1 MAWELLCWTTVCFGV
16 YIIPYTWYGLFKSI
30 ECDINNRTTNLIIT
44 VLLLQ
49 VLYVGPVHG
58 CWSTSDGGGGGG
70 GCYRCDIL
78 NIPVTVAQFSRI
90 IVL

>member
-1 MAWELLCWTTVCFGV
+1 M

-49 VLYVGPVHG
+49 VLYVGPIHG
-58 CWSTSDGGGGGG
+58 RWSTSDRGGV
-70 GCYRCDIL
+70 
-78 NIPVTVAQFSRI
+78 VTGATY
-90 IVL
+90 

>member
-1 MAWELLCWTTVCFGV
+1 MV
-16 YIIPYTWYGLFKSI
+16 YILFPTLGMVCLSQYI

-44 VLLLQ
+44 VVLLQ
-49 VLYVGPVHG
+49 VLYVGPIHG
-58 CWSTSDGGGGGG
+58 CWCTSDGGGGG

-78 NIPVTVAQFSRI
+78 GIPVTVAQFSRI